1 MNYKFILFLLT
12 FRGILIYNVTL
23 LIDIN
28 FQPIYIDVFNK
39 IYLNLLKFLII
50 IVSIVFYYN
59 VFIEE
64 IINKKKKDEIFKKI
78 HIKHYLFQH
87 FLKIKLY
94 NTDKENECAICLQ
107 KFIKNKSKICIC
119 KCNHIFHFY
128 CLKKYLINYENN
140 NCPLC
145 KYDLIKNIKY
155 NFEDLYYTKIIPLD
169 EKENPINEI

>member
-50 IVSIVFYYN
+50 LVSIVFYYN

-64 IINKKKKDEIFKKI
+64 IINKKKKKR
-78 HIKHYLFQH
+78 
-87 FLKIKLY
+87 
-94 NTDKENECAICLQ
+94 
-107 KFIKNKSKICIC
+107 
-119 KCNHIFHFY
+119 
-128 CLKKYLINYENN
+128 
-140 NCPLC
+140 
-145 KYDLIKNIKY
+145 
-155 NFEDLYYTKIIPLD
+155 NF
-169 EKENPINEI
+169 